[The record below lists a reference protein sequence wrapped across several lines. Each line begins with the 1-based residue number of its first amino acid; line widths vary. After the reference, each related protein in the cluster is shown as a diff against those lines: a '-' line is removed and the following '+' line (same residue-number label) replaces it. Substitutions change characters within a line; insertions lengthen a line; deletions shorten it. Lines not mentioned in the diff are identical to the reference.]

1 MPNIGVSA
9 LFVRPGR
16 VGGAEFMLY
25 NLLAGLEA
33 ARDLD
38 DQLIVF
44 APANLATDAFS
55 FVSRVEVYTG
65 RAKNRFVQESL
76 QLPQFVRELDA
87 IILPNY
93 FTPPLRCARRQ
104 ITVIHDLQYQHY
116 PENFSRVKRM
126 WLRAT
131 HEWSLFR
138 SDYVVT
144 ISEFVRQ
151 DLLHRYGKRHSSK
164 VHVIPNPI
172 DWQRFESSPSEGF
185 EASLPEGLFV
195 LAVAAQ
201 YAHKNL
207 ETLIRAFAQVR
218 QAKPELK
225 LVLAGQLSSNL
236 IGIRR
241 GAALAQTIQEL
252 GLERSVVVTGHIS
265 DGDLGVLYKRACL
278 FVFPSVFEGFGM
290 PPVEALGMGLPVV
303 TTQRT
308 SLPEVTRGLAHYV
321 EDPYDATELADKIL
335 ALTEDPDRW
344 RLPRRDVEELRAYYA
359 PARIGRAYMEL
370 CR

>member
-1 MPNIGVSA
+1 MTNIGVSA

-33 ARDLD
+33 ARHPNDRLV
-38 DQLIVF
+38 VF

-55 FVSRVEVYTG
+55 FVSRVEVCSG
-65 RAKNRFVQESL
+65 RTQNRFVQESL
-76 QLPQFVRELDA
+76 QLPKFARELDA
-87 IILPNY
+87 LILPNY

-116 PENFSRVKRM
+116 PEYFSRVKRV

-131 HEWSLFR
+131 HEWSLLR
-138 SDYVVT
+138 SDHVVT

-151 DLLHRYGKRHSSK
+151 DLLQRYGKRHRAR

-172 DWQRFESSPSEGF
+172 DWRRFESSLSVGF
-185 EASLPEGLFV
+185 EERLPSGPFV

-207 ETLIRAFAQVR
+207 ETLVRAFAQAHKVR
-218 QAKPELK
+218 PDLK

-236 IGIRR
+236 VGIRR
-241 GAALAQTIQEL
+241 GAALAQVIHEL
-252 GLERSVVVTGHIS
+252 GLEKDVVVTGHIS
-265 DGDLGVLYKRACL
+265 DGDLGLLYKRASL

-290 PPVEALGMGLPVV
+290 PPVEALGMGVPVV
-303 TTQRT
+303 TTQLT
-308 SLPEVTRGLAHYV
+308 ALPEVTRGLAHYV
-321 EDPYDATELADKIL
+321 NDPFDPTELAQKIL
-335 ALTEDPDRW
+335 TMTEEPDRW
-344 RLPRRDVEELRAYYA
+344 RVLSRDVEELRAYYA
-359 PARIGRAYMEL
+359 PARIGRAYLEL